1 MADDKK
7 IDIQPAIYDS
17 NSIGSSSSSSG
28 AYGGCGGVSQLGNY
42 SNTPDVQTSHRQ
54 IKNREDV
61 LQTLLGG
68 SYTPNQVKKCAEL
81 ITSDKKKNVKTKSKS

>member
-7 IDIQPAIYDS
+7 MT
-17 NSIGSSSSSSG
+17 NSTGTSSG

-42 SNTPDVQTSHRQ
+42 SNTPDVQISHRQ

-68 SYTPNQVKKCAEL
+68 SYTPDQVKKCAEL
-81 ITSDKKKNVKTKSKS
+81 ITSDKKKNVKTESKS